1 MLRCEDDVLGV
12 SAPMSSPCDT
22 FIAILAAVLASYD
35 RLRTEGKPGDVAH
48 LSQGLKV
55 FERGQGRSVAVLNEA
70 HGEEHEAGDEAPA
83 EGETE
88 AEGAARQKRCRL
100 LECLIFFFRYFA
112 RNLPRS
118 HILRGE
124 EMLCS
129 RDLLNLE
136 I

>member
-1 MLRCEDDVLGV
+1 
-12 SAPMSSPCDT
+12 MSSPCDT

-55 FERGQGRSVAVLNEA
+55 FERGQGRSAAVLNEA

-118 HILRGE
+118 HILRE
-124 EMLCS
+124 EEELTGSLCVS
-129 RDLLNLE
+129 PLA
-136 I
+136 IF